1 MRAGRL
7 AASRSPGGTVY
18 PSLTY
23 RDVGAAL
30 TWLAEAFGFET
41 QVLDEVIAIVRSGSG
56 AGLTQTDRPEELHGS
71 RIGRR
76 WVYVVV
82 DDIDAHSARAKS
94 AGASLLGEPHDYGDG
109 YRGYSSRD
117 LEGNLW
123 SFGTG
128 PVP

>member
-1 MRAGRL
+1 M
-7 AASRSPGGTVY
+7 Y

-23 RDVGAAL
+23 RDVGVAL

-41 QVLDEVIAIVRSGSG
+41 QVLDEASAIVRSGSG
-56 AGLTQTDRPEELHGS
+56 AVLIQTDRPEDLHGS
-71 RIGRR
+71 HTGQG
-76 WVYVVV
+76 WVYVVI
-82 DDIDAHSARAKS
+82 DDIDAHYARAKS
-94 AGASLLGEPHDYGDG
+94 VAASLLGEPHAYGDG
-109 YRGYSSRD
+109 YRGYSARD

>member
-1 MRAGRL
+1 M
-7 AASRSPGGTVY
+7 Y

-23 RDVGAAL
+23 HDVGAAL
-30 TWLAEAFGFET
+30 TWLLEAFGFES
-41 QVLDEVIAIVRSGSG
+41 QVLDEASAIVRFGG
-56 AGLTQTDRPEELHGS
+56 GTVLIQLDRPKDLHGS
-71 RIGRR
+71 HIGQG

-82 DDIDAHSARAKS
+82 DDIGAHYARAKA

-109 YRGYSSRD
+109 YRGYSARD

-123 SFGTG
+123 SFGNG